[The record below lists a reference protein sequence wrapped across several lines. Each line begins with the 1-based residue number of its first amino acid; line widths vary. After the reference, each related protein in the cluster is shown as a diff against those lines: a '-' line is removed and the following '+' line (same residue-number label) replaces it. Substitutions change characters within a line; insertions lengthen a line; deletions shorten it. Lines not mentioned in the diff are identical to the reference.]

1 MSTIC
6 LYGSASG
13 GIDPAHV
20 ELATLVGRLIG
31 ERGHDLVY
39 GGGGT
44 SVMGAAQ
51 AAAAAAGARTTGVM
65 PQALMDL
72 ELPPEGLSELIVT
85 DDMRERKAQMD
96 AHADAFIVLPG
107 GLGTLEELFEIWVAR
122 TIGLHTKPLA
132 VLDCEGHYAGLRGWL
147 ESLVERGFA
156 RSLVFDCIFWTDDP
170 VAALDHLESAPR
182 ERVTLPSSEIVGTFV
197 DFPAQAGQDPLGV
210 QGTGAGRPAPEDG
223 PR

>member
-20 ELATLVGRLIG
+20 ELAGIVGKLIG

-44 SVMGAAQ
+44 SVMGAAE
-51 AAAAAAGARTTGVM
+51 AAARAAGARTIGVM

-72 ELPPEGLSELIVT
+72 ELPPSTLSELIVT
-85 DDMRERKAQMD
+85 DDMRQRKAQMD
-96 AHADAFIVLPG
+96 ARADAFIVLPG

-132 VLDCEGHYAGLRGWL
+132 VLDCDGHYAGLRTWL
-147 ESLVERGFA
+147 EGVVERGFA
-156 RSLVFDCIFWTDDP
+156 RPLVFDCIFWTDDP
-170 VAALDHLESAPR
+170 EAALDFLEQAPR
-182 ERVTLPSSEIVGTFV
+182 ERVTLPSSEIVGSFV
-197 DFPAQAGQDPLGV
+197 DFPND
-210 QGTGAGRPAPEDG
+210 GAEPEETS
-223 PR
+223 

>member
-20 ELATLVGRLIG
+20 DLAARVGRRIG

-44 SVMGAAQ
+44 SVMGAAE
-51 AAAAAAGARTTGVM
+51 AAARAAGARTTGVM

-72 ELPPEGLSELIVT
+72 ELPPAGLSELVVT
-85 DDMRERKAQMD
+85 DDMRQRKAQMD
-96 AHADAFIVLPG
+96 VRADAFIVLPG

-132 VLDCEGHYAGLRGWL
+132 VLDCEGHYAGLRDWL
-147 ESLVERGFA
+147 EGLVERGFA
-156 RSLVFDCIFWTDDP
+156 RPLVFDCILWTDDP
-170 VAALDHLESAPR
+170 EQALDHLERAPR
-182 ERVTLPSSEIVGTFV
+182 ERVRLPSSEIVGSFA
-197 DFPAQAGQDPLGV
+197 DFPTDGGDGD
-210 QGTGAGRPAPEDG
+210 GAARPGGALP
-223 PR
+223 

>member
-20 ELATLVGRLIG
+20 ELAALVGRLIG
-31 ERGHDLVY
+31 ERGHDFVY

-132 VLDCEGHYAGLRGWL
+132 VLDCEGHYAGLRTWL

-197 DFPAQAGQDPLGV
+197 DFPVQAGDD
-210 QGTGAGRPAPEDG
+210 ARDG
-223 PR
+223 ETR

>member
-20 ELATLVGRLIG
+20 ELAATVGRLIG

-44 SVMGAAQ
+44 SVMGAAE
-51 AAAAAAGARTTGVM
+51 AAARAAGARTTGVM

-72 ELPPEGLSELIVT
+72 ELPPEGLSELVVT
-85 DDMRERKAQMD
+85 DDMRQRKAQMD
-96 AHADAFIVLPG
+96 ARADAFVVLPG

-132 VLDCEGHYAGLRGWL
+132 VLDSGGHYAGLRTWL
-147 ESLVERGFA
+147 EGLVASGFA
-156 RSLVFDCIFWTDDP
+156 RPLVFDCILWTDDP
-170 VAALDHLESAPR
+170 LAALEHLEQAPR
-182 ERVTLPSSEIVGTFV
+182 ERVSLPSSEIVGTFV
-197 DFPAQAGQDPLGV
+197 DFPSQSGGE
-210 QGTGAGRPAPEDG
+210 RPESPPGGG
-223 PR
+223 PS

>member
-13 GIDPAHV
+13 GIDPVHV
-20 ELATLVGRLIG
+20 ELAAQVGRLIG

-44 SVMGAAQ
+44 SVMGAAES
-51 AAAAAAGARTTGVM
+51 AARAAGARTTGVI

-72 ELPPEGLSELIVT
+72 ELPPAEIGELVVT
-85 DDMRERKAQMD
+85 PDMRTRKAEMD
-96 AHADAFIVLPG
+96 ERADAFVVLPG

-132 VLDCEGHYAGLRGWL
+132 VLDSGGHYAGLKSWL
-147 ESLVERGFA
+147 ESLVANGFA
-156 RSLVFDCIFWTDDP
+156 RPMVFDCVLWTDDP

-182 ERVTLPSSEIVGTFV
+182 DRVTLPSSEIVGSFAA
-197 DFPAQAGQDPLGV
+197 FP
-210 QGTGAGRPAPEDG
+210 TDG
-223 PR
+223 PGSEPGP

>member
-1 MSTIC
+1 VSTIC

-20 ELATLVGRLIG
+20 ELAALVGRLIG
-31 ERGHDLVY
+31 ERGHDFVY

-72 ELPPEGLSELIVT
+72 ELPPAGLSELVVT

-96 AHADAFIVLPG
+96 ARADAFIVLPG
-107 GLGTLEELFEIWVAR
+107 GLGTLGELFEIWVAR

-132 VLDCEGHYAGLRGWL
+132 VLDCDGHYAGLRTWL
-147 ESLVERGFA
+147 ESLVESGFA
-156 RSLVFDCIFWTDDP
+156 RPLVFDCIFWTDDP

-197 DFPAQAGQDPLGV
+197 DFPLQDGEDPG
-210 QGTGAGRPAPEDG
+210 GRGPGADG
-223 PR
+223 PAEGGAR

>member
-1 MSTIC
+1 

-20 ELATLVGRLIG
+20 ELAATVGRLIG

-44 SVMGAAQ
+44 SVMGAAE
-51 AAAAAAGARTTGVM
+51 AAARAAGARTTGVM

-72 ELPPEGLSELIVT
+72 ELPPAGLSELVVT
-85 DDMRERKAQMD
+85 DDMRQRKAQMD
-96 AHADAFIVLPG
+96 ARADAFIVLPG

-132 VLDCEGHYAGLRGWL
+132 VLDSGGHYAGLKTWL
-147 ESLVERGFA
+147 EGLVEAGFA
-156 RSLVFDCIFWTDDP
+156 RPLVFDCIHWTDDP
-170 VAALDHLESAPR
+170 VAALDHLEQAPR
-182 ERVTLPSSEIVGTFV
+182 ERVSLPSSEIVGTFV
-197 DFPAQAGQDPLGV
+197 DFPTQ
-210 QGTGAGRPAPEDG
+210 PAEDRSGSSPEES
-223 PR
+223 PS

>member
-20 ELATLVGRLIG
+20 ELAATVGRRIG

-44 SVMGAAQ
+44 SVMGAAE
-51 AAAAAAGARTTGVM
+51 AAARAAGARTTGVM
-65 PQALMDL
+65 PQALLDL
-72 ELPPEGLSELIVT
+72 ELPPPGLGELVVT
-85 DDMRERKAQMD
+85 SDMRERKAQMD
-96 AHADAFIVLPG
+96 VRSDAFIVLPG

-132 VLDCEGHYAGLRGWL
+132 VLDSAGHYAGLKTWL
-147 ESLVERGFA
+147 ETLVDSGFA
-156 RSLVFDCIFWTDDP
+156 RPLVFDCVCWTDDP
-170 VAALDHLESAPR
+170 EEALDHLESAPR
-182 ERVTLPSSEIVGTFV
+182 ERVQLPSSEIVGSFAV
-197 DFPAQAGQDPLGV
+197 FPTDG
-210 QGTGAGRPAPEDG
+210 EDE
-223 PR
+223 

>member
-20 ELATLVGRLIG
+20 ELAARVGRLIA

-44 SVMGAAQ
+44 SVMGAAE
-51 AAAAAAGARTTGVM
+51 AAARAAGARTTGVI
-65 PQALMDL
+65 PKALVEL
-72 ELPPEGLSELIVT
+72 ELPPGELHELVVT
-85 DDMRERKAQMD
+85 GDMRERKAEME
-96 AHADAFIVLPG
+96 ARADAFVVLPG

-132 VLDCEGHYAGLRGWL
+132 VLDSGGHYAGLRTWL
-147 ESLVERGFA
+147 TSLVDRGFA
-156 RSLVFDCIFWTDDP
+156 RPLVLDVVHWTDDP
-170 VAALDHLESAPR
+170 VDALDHLESASR
-182 ERVTLPSSEIVGTFV
+182 ERVSLPSSEIVGTFV
-197 DFPAQAGQDPLGV
+197 DFPGEELPG
-210 QGTGAGRPAPEDG
+210 GRGEPQP
-223 PR
+223 

>member
-20 ELATLVGRLIG
+20 ELATTVGRLIG

-44 SVMGAAQ
+44 SVMGAAE
-51 AAAAAAGARTTGVM
+51 AAARAAGARTTGVM
-65 PQALMDL
+65 PEALMAL
-72 ELPPEGLSELIVT
+72 ELPPAGLGELVVT
-85 DDMRERKAQMD
+85 ADMRQRKAEMD
-96 AHADAFIVLPG
+96 ARADAFVVLPG

-132 VLDCEGHYAGLRGWL
+132 VLDRAGHYAGLRTWL
-147 ESLVERGFA
+147 EGLVERGFA
-156 RSLVFDCIFWTDDP
+156 RPLVFDCILWTEDP
-170 VAALDHLESAPR
+170 EEALDHLERAPR
-182 ERVTLPSSEIVGTFV
+182 ERVSLPSSEIVGTFV
-197 DFPAQAGQDPLGV
+197 DFPPQPDGDPPRPPAGG
-210 QGTGAGRPAPEDG
+210 G
-223 PR
+223 PS

>member
-20 ELATLVGRLIG
+20 ELAATVGRRIG

-44 SVMGAAQ
+44 SVMGAAE
-51 AAAAAAGARTTGVM
+51 AAARAAGARTTGVM

-72 ELPPEGLSELIVT
+72 ELPPQGLGELVVT
-85 DDMRERKAQMD
+85 GDMRERKAQMD
-96 AHADAFIVLPG
+96 ARADAFVVLPG

-132 VLDCEGHYAGLRGWL
+132 VLDSAGHYAGLKTWL
-147 ESLVERGFA
+147 ETLVDSGFA
-156 RSLVFDCIFWTDDP
+156 RPLVFDCICWTED
-170 VAALDHLESAPR
+170 VEEALDHLETAPR
-182 ERVTLPSSEIVGTFV
+182 DRVSLPSSEIVGSFAV
-197 DFPAQAGQDPLGV
+197 FPTDGE
-210 QGTGAGRPAPEDG
+210 TEPADG
-223 PR
+223 GPAS

>member
-20 ELATLVGRLIG
+20 ELATTVGKLIG
-31 ERGHDLVY
+31 DRGHDLVY

-44 SVMGAAQ
+44 SVMGAAE
-51 AAAAAAGARTTGVM
+51 AAARAAGSRTTGVM

-72 ELPPEGLSELIVT
+72 ELPPSTLSELVVT
-85 DDMRERKAQMD
+85 EDMRQRKAQMD
-96 AHADAFIVLPG
+96 ARADAFIVLPG

-132 VLDCEGHYAGLRGWL
+132 VLDCDGHYAGLRTWL
-147 ESLVERGFA
+147 EGLVERGFA
-156 RSLVFDCIFWTDDP
+156 RPLVFDCIFWTDDP
-170 VAALDHLESAPR
+170 AAALDHLESAPR
-182 ERVTLPSSEIVGTFV
+182 ERVSLPSSEIVGSFV
-197 DFPAQAGQDPLGV
+197 DFPTDG
-210 QGTGAGRPAPEDG
+210 PEDPG
-223 PR
+223 SAS

>member
-20 ELATLVGRLIG
+20 ELAATVGRLIG

-44 SVMGAAQ
+44 SVMGAAE
-51 AAAAAAGARTTGVM
+51 AAARSAGARTTGVM

-72 ELPPEGLSELIVT
+72 ELPPEGLSELVVT
-85 DDMRERKAQMD
+85 DDMRQRKAQMD
-96 AHADAFIVLPG
+96 ARADAFIVLPG

-132 VLDCEGHYAGLRGWL
+132 VLDCDGHYAGLRTWL
-147 ESLVERGFA
+147 EGLVASGFA
-156 RSLVFDCIFWTDDP
+156 RPLVFDCIRWTDDP
-170 VAALDHLESAPR
+170 IEALDHLEQAPR

-197 DFPAQAGQDPLGV
+197 DFPAQP
-210 QGTGAGRPAPEDG
+210 GADREETSAEGGAT
-223 PR
+223 

>member
-13 GIDPAHV
+13 GIDARHV
-20 ELATLVGRLIG
+20 ELAAHVGRLIG

-44 SVMGAAQ
+44 SVMGAAE
-51 AAAAAAGARTTGVM
+51 AAARAAGARTTGVM

-85 DDMRERKAQMD
+85 SDMRERKAQMD

-132 VLDCEGHYAGLRGWL
+132 VLDCAGHYAGLRTWL

-156 RSLVFDCIFWTDDP
+156 RSLVFDAIHWTDDP
-170 VAALDHLESAPR
+170 VDALDHLERAPR
-182 ERVTLPSSEIVGTFV
+182 DRVTLPSSEIVGTFV
-197 DFPAQAGQDPLGV
+197 DFPSAGHPAQ
-210 QGTGAGRPAPEDG
+210 PEDRGHG
-223 PR
+223 PGEEGAR

>member
-1 MSTIC
+1 VSTIC

-20 ELATLVGRLIG
+20 ELAATVGRLIG

-44 SVMGAAQ
+44 SVMGAAE
-51 AAAAAAGARTTGVM
+51 AAARAAGSRTTGVM

-72 ELPPEGLSELIVT
+72 ELPPEGLSELVVT
-85 DDMRERKAQMD
+85 DDMRQRKAQMD
-96 AHADAFIVLPG
+96 ARADAFVVLPG

-132 VLDCEGHYAGLRGWL
+132 VLDSGGHYAGLRTWL
-147 ESLVERGFA
+147 EGLVATGFA
-156 RSLVFDCIFWTDDP
+156 RPLVFDCILWTDDP
-170 VAALDHLESAPR
+170 LAALEHLEQAPR
-182 ERVTLPSSEIVGTFV
+182 ERVSLPSSEIVGTFV
-197 DFPAQAGQDPLGV
+197 DFPSQAGEDRRESS
-210 QGTGAGRPAPEDG
+210 TGGG
-223 PR
+223 PS

>member
-20 ELATLVGRLIG
+20 ELAATVGRLIG

-44 SVMGAAQ
+44 SVMGAAE
-51 AAAAAAGARTTGVM
+51 AAARAAGARTTGVM
-65 PQALMDL
+65 PKALMEL
-72 ELPPEGLSELIVT
+72 ELPPEGLGELVVT

-96 AHADAFIVLPG
+96 ARADAFIVLPG

-132 VLDCEGHYAGLRGWL
+132 VLDCDGHYAGLRRWL
-147 ESLVERGFA
+147 EELVERRFA
-156 RSLVFDCIFWTDDP
+156 RPLAFEVVHWTDSPSD
-170 VAALDHLESAPR
+170 ALDHLELAPR
-182 ERVTLPSSEIVGTFV
+182 ERVALPSSEIVGSFA
-197 DFPAQAGQDPLGV
+197 DFPTDGGGAAPGAAGS
-210 QGTGAGRPAPEDG
+210 GRP
-223 PR
+223 